1 VLRSTLLAFVAILAA
16 AMLSGSDCSG
26 VQQCTQ
32 CFPCTSAIDL
42 VVLDDQNNA
51 LTDNWTVEAT
61 LDGQEVQDVTNCDP
75 ATRGGTNECSFGSS
89 PGIYRITVRDVGRE
103 TREIAARFAA
113 KIGQTCCQCLQQT
126 KVTAILL
133 QTIPDG
139 GT

>member
-1 VLRSTLLAFVAILAA
+1 VLRSLVIGIVALFTVALVA
-16 AMLSGSDCSG
+16 GSDCSG
-26 VQQCTQ
+26 DQQCTQ

-42 VVLDDQNNA
+42 VVLDEQSNA

-75 ATRGGTNECSFGSS
+75 ATRAGTNECSFGSTA
-89 PGIYRITVRDVGRE
+89 GVYRITVRDVGRE
-103 TREIAARFAA
+103 PREIAARFAA

-126 KVTAILL
+126 KVTAVLV
-133 QTIPDG
+133 PAVADG